1 MTKDAQIERNL
12 SVTYINKLRC
22 HESFDGK
29 MGRPSPCI
37 VKDTNPASMGLR
49 LRLNKGGKMSFF
61 IKGRIKDQVK
71 LYSQSTFY
79 IGCARHMDL
88 KTARKIA
95 GEYREQL
102 ENGHNPKNCK
112 GGGKVFVTLNSLLN
126 EYVNRRRIKDK
137 TEKSYRYR
145 IGKLSPKITEM
156 RIEQLTYNQ
165 LLLEHKRIGAKIGY
179 IADQAIKLVGI
190 LIKFA
195 QNNYFDP
202 ITKASIVKNNPVSL
216 FCVNSDWFVNGG
228 KSRRKRECI
237 DTSHLPMLLN
247 AIDALKDYKDG
258 VKHKHTTSQNA
269 VMASHFFKFLL
280 FTGWRPEEVVKI
292 KWEQVSETLDDVTW
306 DDKKAAASLKNAVE
320 QYRVPLNTYARDV
333 LISLKSLALSSEY
346 VFPSADLKTHFKQNP
361 TDYVDVLEKLVNNNH
376 RYTAGIYRKAF
387 QTYASNCHVQ
397 YWTSKRLVF
406 HTQAGDDVHSGYIAS
421 EREVLRADSQTIGD
435 YIMKHSGRPIA
446 NKLDNS
452 PQHSADESTSLLS
465 IDLTFKNSEKIN
477 AIWALAV
484 NKASCIDKEPSEVF
498 ERWLKIGMGLDSSS
512 IDPKTTVKQYL
523 AAL

>member
-1 MTKDAQIERNL
+1 MHQH
-12 SVTYINKLRC
+12 VT
-22 HESFDGK
+22 G
-29 MGRPSPCI
+29 
-37 VKDTNPASMGLR
+37 
-49 LRLNKGGKMSFF
+49 
-61 IKGRIKDQVK
+61 
-71 LYSQSTFY
+71 
-79 IGCARHMDL
+79 
-88 KTARKIA
+88 TA
-95 GEYREQL
+95 
-102 ENGHNPKNCK
+102 P
-112 GGGKVFVTLNSLLN
+112 GKVFVTLNSLLN

-202 ITKASIVKNNPVSL
+202 ITKDPIVKNNPVSL

-320 QYRVPLNTYARDV
+320 QYRVPLNT
-333 LISLKSLALSSEY
+333 
-346 VFPSADLKTHFKQNP
+346 
-361 TDYVDVLEKLVNNNH
+361 
-376 RYTAGIYRKAF
+376 
-387 QTYASNCHVQ
+387 
-397 YWTSKRLVF
+397 
-406 HTQAGDDVHSGYIAS
+406 
-421 EREVLRADSQTIGD
+421 
-435 YIMKHSGRPIA
+435 
-446 NKLDNS
+446 
-452 PQHSADESTSLLS
+452 
-465 IDLTFKNSEKIN
+465 
-477 AIWALAV
+477 
-484 NKASCIDKEPSEVF
+484 
-498 ERWLKIGMGLDSSS
+498 
-512 IDPKTTVKQYL
+512 
-523 AAL
+523 